1 MLEQFILKKN
11 EKKAH
16 SLPFMFR
23 DFDQLHPNILPTIES
38 EIKRLVT
45 QNRLDLLN
53 IYFSSQFLGNVNK
66 NHFPIVIGC
75 LAYG

>member
-23 DFDQLHPNILPTIES
+23 DFDQLHPNILPTIEN

-45 QNRLDLLN
+45 QKRLVLFSIN
-53 IYFSSQFLGNVNK
+53 FSS
-66 NHFPIVIGC
+66 
-75 LAYG
+75 